1 MSTHAQ
7 LTDRLRRRGADA
19 DEPVLS
25 VPSDEVL
32 RYDLGSHLSFRRDQ
46 RLAGREGEL
55 GVVGDGPDPQSRSW
69 AWRSTLVRER
79 ERIRQRP
86 SQQTTAQPVGRDD
99 PALMI
104 PS

>member
-19 DEPVLS
+19 DEPVMS

-32 RYDLGSHLSFRRDQ
+32 RHDLGSHLTFRRDQ
-46 RLAGREGEL
+46 RLAGRESEL

-69 AWRSTLVRER
+69 AWNSTLVRER
-79 ERIRQRP
+79 EGIRQRP